1 LLDAPLSALSLPP
14 ASRSLAFA
22 VTPSIVADRAALD
35 QLCVRVRDAARVALD
50 TEFHAERTYSAR
62 LMVVQLAFDDGD
74 VIVDALALTD
84 LRPLV
89 LALTQTT
96 VVGHALSADLKI
108 FADRYG
114 LVPSR
119 VFDTQIAASFLGYGM
134 QISLADLV
142 RSVCGVRLAKSQT
155 VSDWS
160 ARPFS
165 ERQIEYLVDDVVHL
179 LPVYDALLPRLE
191 GKGRYEW
198 VFEECAELG
207 DIERYHMDERRAYLR
222 IPGAMRM
229 SRRELGILNE
239 LVKLRDAVARD
250 RDLPVRYVLPDD
262 VVAGLA
268 ATKPAKT
275 DDFAQL
281 RRFDAGMKRQLGAA
295 ILEAV
300 ARGQAL
306 SEDELPQRPVRNA
319 APARDALVSLLG
331 AAIAEI
337 AREAELPSS
346 LLVPRAA
353 LERLAREIPPDRES
367 FERVLA
373 LQPWRLS
380 LVAEPLWRMLR
391 GEAMLKIEGY
401 DTGDPKVRLVDEPP
415 SQQL

>member
-1 LLDAPLSALSLPP
+1 M
-14 ASRSLAFA
+14 
-22 VTPSIVADRAALD
+22 TPIVADRAGLDAL
-35 QLCVRVRDAARVALD
+35 CARVRDASRVALD

-62 LMVVQLAFDDGD
+62 LMVVQLAFDDGA
-74 VIVDALALTD
+74 VIVDALALAD
-84 LRPLV
+84 LRQLV

-108 FADRYG
+108 FADRFG

-119 VFDTQIAASFLGYGM
+119 VFDTQIGASFLGYGM

-142 RSVCGVRLAKSQT
+142 RSVCDVRLAKSQT

-165 ERQIEYLVDDVVHL
+165 ERQIEYLVDDVIHL

-191 GKGRYEW
+191 RKGRYEW

-207 DIERYHMDERRAYLR
+207 DIERYRMDERRAYLR

-229 SRRELGILNE
+229 SRRELGILSE
-239 LVKLRDAVARD
+239 LVKLRDAVARE

-268 ATKPAKT
+268 ATKPAKA

-281 RRFDAGMKRQLGAA
+281 RRFDGGMKRQLGTS
-295 ILEAV
+295 ILDAV

-306 SEDELPQRPVRNA
+306 SEDELPQKAVRPA

-337 AREAELPSS
+337 AREEELPPS

-373 LQPWRLS
+373 LQPWRLG

-391 GEAMLKIEGY
+391 GEAVIKIEGY
-401 DTGDPKVRLVDEPP
+401 ASGDPKVRLLDEPP
-415 SQQL
+415 SE

>member
-1 LLDAPLSALSLPP
+1 
-14 ASRSLAFA
+14 